1 MVVADLASQ
10 LQGWSAC
17 VCTFAPC
24 LVWSFLSFLSC
35 LHGWLGWACRDD
47 MPAIGY
53 ARSSLSHDRIEQ
65 FLLLLYGTNSFVSEF
80 VLL

>member
-1 MVVADLASQ
+1 
-10 LQGWSAC
+10 
-17 VCTFAPC
+17 
-24 LVWSFLSFLSC
+24 
-35 LHGWLGWACRDD
+35 